1 MAHCKPSSKCLKKFK
16 KLYNSG
22 YKFYC
27 EGLEVEDF
35 SDVEAFVRNAEPYYT
50 IYYEVYDEDKEVLT
64 CARCYGGIYD

>member
-1 MAHCKPSSKCLKKFK
+1 MACYKSTNKCLKKFK

-27 EGLEVEDF
+27 EGLEAEDF
-35 SDVEAFVRNAEPYYT
+35 SDIEAFVRNAEPYFT
-50 IYYEVYDEDKEVLT
+50 VYYEVYSDNKEVLA